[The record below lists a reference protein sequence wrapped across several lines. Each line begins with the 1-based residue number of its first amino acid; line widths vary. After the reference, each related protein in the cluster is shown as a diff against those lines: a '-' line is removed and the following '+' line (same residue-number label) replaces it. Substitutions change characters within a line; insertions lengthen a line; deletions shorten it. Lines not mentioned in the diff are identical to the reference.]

1 MFCQGHVEGCISRV
15 NDIIALSSCVEG
27 VQETMSADNLE
38 QAALHISKYLQ
49 IDKNLL
55 SNIDDDVVGSFDV
68 LKEAELRLINSL
80 NLRFICF
87 FKY

>member
-1 MFCQGHVEGCISRV
+1 
-15 NDIIALSSCVEG
+15 
-27 VQETMSADNLE
+27 MSADNLE